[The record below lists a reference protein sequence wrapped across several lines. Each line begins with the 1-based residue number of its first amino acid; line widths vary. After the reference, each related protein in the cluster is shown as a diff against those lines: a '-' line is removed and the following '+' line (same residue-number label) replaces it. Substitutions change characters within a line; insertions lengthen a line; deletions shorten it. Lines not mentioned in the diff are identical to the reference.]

1 MGSRNIGSSVKRI
14 EDPAIL
20 RGRGRFV
27 DDIALPGM
35 LEVAFVRSSEA
46 HARIRRIDTAAAAG
60 LPGVVA
66 VLTLKD
72 LGSSRMGQGNPH
84 PLLKQKI
91 TQYPLAGSG
100 GCFVGGTIALGGAGK
115 RYPAED
121 AAQPAA

>member
-46 HARIRRIDTAAAAG
+46 HARIRGIDTAAAAG
-60 LPGVVA
+60 LAGVAA

-72 LGSSRMGQGNPH
+72 LGSRRMGEGNPH
-84 PLLKQKI
+84 PLLQPKH
-91 TQYPLAGSG
+91 TPYPHARG
-100 GCFVGGTIALGGAGK
+100 GGRYLGGK
-115 RYPAED
+115 
-121 AAQPAA
+121 